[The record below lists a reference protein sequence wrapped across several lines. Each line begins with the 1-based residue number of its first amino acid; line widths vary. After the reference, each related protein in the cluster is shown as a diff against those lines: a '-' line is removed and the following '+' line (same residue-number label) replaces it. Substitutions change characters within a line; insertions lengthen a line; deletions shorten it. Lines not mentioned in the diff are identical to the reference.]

1 MSQSLKYAVCGAVL
15 AASLVACDAG
25 PAAAENGSVPKV
37 RAQLDAARNRV
48 WLLTADGLAV
58 YEPAVPG
65 RVLRVPLLGWQISEK
80 PAGCVP
86 EFALG
91 PKGEAVV
98 ASDLVPVLLRVD
110 PETLKV
116 TRHELRL
123 DDGTGS
129 DRDSGVTVLRY
140 LPARGA
146 YLAVSRQD
154 GSIWRIDRDLR
165 TAHRLGRQALP
176 QQNDCGARAGALV
189 RQLRALDE

>member
-1 MSQSLKYAVCGAVL
+1 MSSSFKYAVCGVIFVY
-15 AASLVACDAG
+15 SLVACDAG
-25 PAAAENGSVPKV
+25 PAVAENRSIPKV
-37 RAQLDAARNRV
+37 RVQLDAARNRV
-48 WLLTADGLAV
+48 WLLTAEGVAV

-65 RVLRVPLLGWQISEK
+65 RVLRVPLLGWQIADE
-80 PAGCVP
+80 PDGCVP

-91 PKGEAVV
+91 PKGEAVI

-123 DDGTGS
+123 DDDTGT
-129 DRDSGVTVLRY
+129 DRDTGVTVLRY

-154 GSIWRIDRDLR
+154 GTIWRIDRELR
-165 TAHRLGRQALP
+165 NAHRMGRQVVP
-176 QQNDCGARAGALV
+176 QANDCGARAGALV
-189 RQLRALDE
+189 RRLRALDE